1 MALVEGPRCIAGEV
15 AFVVFE
21 PQIERLVECLTQ
33 TVHQLQILV
42 TGLAL
47 ARFQPL
53 DAIAANPFLHLLRA
67 PAPNAGGIEFA
78 ILCTRAT
85 LDGQFA
91 GQNFWGEQ
99 RPLRPALAGKVVDK
113 AGNEVVQAGF
123 GHGGDC
129 ISGMS

>member
-1 MALVEGPRCIAGEV
+1 M

-21 PQIERLVECLTQ
+21 PQIERLIECLTQ

-53 DAIAANPFLHLLRA
+53 DAIAANPFPHLLRA

-113 AGNEVVQAGF
+113 AGKEVVQAGF

>member
-1 MALVEGPRCIAGEV
+1 M
-15 AFVVFE
+15 
-21 PQIERLVECLTQ
+21 
-33 TVHQLQILV
+33 
-42 TGLAL
+42 
-47 ARFQPL
+47 
-53 DAIAANPFLHLLRA
+53 AIALDQLPAEDFDGLLKQSL
-67 PAPNAGGIEFA
+67 PARAGGIEFA

-113 AGNEVVQAGF
+113 AGKEVVQAGF